1 MVSISLCMIVKNEED
16 SIGQCLESIYQ
27 LVDEINIIDTGS
39 NDQTKKIASKYTD
52 RIYDF
57 EWVHDFSKARNYAFE
72 KATKDYIL
80 WLDADDV
87 FLEEDQQKLLALK
100 LNLESSVDSV
110 TMKYILATDEYG
122 NVTSSLRRNR
132 LVKRRNGFRWIGA
145 VHEYLEVWGNIMNS
159 EVAVTHKSI
168 HHDSDRNLKI
178 YEKKLLTGEDF
189 SPRDLYYFA
198 NELKDHRQFKR
209 AIEFYEKFLSTEKGW
224 IEDNIAACRNLAD
237 CYHEIFDKERMIKSL
252 LRSFTYTAPRPEICC
267 RLAHYFIEK
276 NDYQSAVFWYDLA
289 TKTEVSQDNCGI
301 QNPVFSTW
309 IPHLQLCVCYDALGD
324 YEKANHHNE
333 LAGAY
338 RPNDPK
344 YLHNKEYLKTKFSI
358 EKVGEGNGV

>member
-1 MVSISLCMIVKNEED
+1 MISISLCMIVKNEED
-16 SIGQCLESIYQ
+16 SIGRCLETVYQ

-39 NDQTKKIASKYTD
+39 NDRTKEIASKYTD
-52 RIYDF
+52 RIYNF
-57 EWVHDFSKARNYAFE
+57 EWIYDFSKARNYAFE

-87 FLEEDQQKLLALK
+87 FLKEDQRKLMTLK
-100 LNLESSVDSV
+100 MNLDPFVDSV

-132 LVKRRNGFRWIGA
+132 LVRRSNGFRWIGS
-145 VHEYLEVWGNIMNS
+145 VHEYLEVSGNIMNS

-178 YEKKLLTGEDF
+178 YEKKLLAGEEF

-198 NELKDHRQFKR
+198 NELKDHRQFAR
-209 AIEFYEKFLSTEKGW
+209 AIHFYEKFLSTEKGW

-237 CYHEIFDKERMIKSL
+237 CYHEVLDKERMIKSL
-252 LRSFTYTAPRPEICC
+252 LRSFTYTTPRPEICC
-267 RLAHYFIEK
+267 RLAYSFIEK
-276 NDYQSAVFWYDLA
+276 NDYHSAIFWYDLA
-289 TKTEVSQDNCGI
+289 TQTEVSQDNCGI
-301 QNPVFSTW
+301 QHSFFSTW
-309 IPHLQLCVCYDALGD
+309 IPHIQLCVCYDALGN

-333 LAGAY
+333 LAGTY

-344 YLHNKEYLKTKFSI
+344 YLHNKEYLKTKLSI
-358 EKVGEGNGV
+358 EDGVESRA

>member
-16 SIGQCLESIYQ
+16 SIGRCLESIYQ

-39 NDQTKKIASKYTD
+39 NDQTKKIASNYTD

-178 YEKKLLTGEDF
+178 YERKLLTGEEF

-198 NELKDHRQFKR
+198 NELKDHQQFKR
-209 AIEFYEKFLSTEKGW
+209 AVEFYEKFLSTEKGW

-252 LRSFTYTAPRPEICC
+252 LRSLTYTAPRPEICC

-276 NDYQSAVFWYDLA
+276 NDYQSAVFWYDSA
-289 TKTEVSQDNCGI
+289 AKTEVTSDNLGI
-301 QNPVFSTW
+301 QNQAYSTW
-309 IPHLQLCVCYDALGD
+309 IPHIQLCVCYDALGD

-333 LAGAY
+333 LAGTY

-344 YLHNKEYLKTKFSI
+344 YLHNKEYLKTKLPI
-358 EKVGEGNGV
+358 EKVGVGNET

>member
-16 SIGQCLESIYQ
+16 SLGRCLDSVYQ

-39 NDQTKKIASKYTD
+39 TDQTKKIADKYTK

-57 EWVHDFSKARNYAFE
+57 EWVYDFAKARNYAFE

-87 FLEEDQQKLLALK
+87 FLKEDQDKFLELK
-100 LNLESSVDSV
+100 KNLDSSVDSV

-122 NVTSSLRRNR
+122 NVMSSLRRNR
-132 LVKRRNGFRWIGA
+132 LVKRSNAFRWIGA
-145 VHEYLEVWGNIMNS
+145 VHEYLEVWGNIINS

-178 YEKKLLTGEDF
+178 YEKKLSSGEEF

-198 NELKDHRQFKR
+198 NELKDHQKFEK
-209 AIEFYEKFLSTEKGW
+209 AIEFYEKFLSTKKGW
-224 IEDNIAACRNLAD
+224 IEDNISACGKLAD
-237 CYHEIFDKERMIKSL
+237 CYHSISNKEKMIESVI
-252 LRSFTYTAPRPEICC
+252 RSFTYTAPRPEFCC
-267 RLAHYFIEK
+267 RLAYFFIEK
-276 NDYQSAVFWYDLA
+276 NDYHSAIFWYEVA
-289 TKTEVSQDNCGI
+289 TKSSVSNDNWGL
-301 QNPVFSTW
+301 QNQTFSTW
-309 IPHLQLCVCYDALGD
+309 IPYIQLCVCYDVLGD
-324 YEKANHHNE
+324 YNKANYYNE

-338 RPNDPK
+338 RPQDPK
-344 YLHNKEYLKTKFSI
+344 YLHNKQYLKTKLSI
-358 EKVGEGNGV
+358 KKDGERNE

>member
-1 MVSISLCMIVKNEED
+1 MISISLCMIVKNEEN
-16 SIGQCLESIYQ
+16 SIGRCLETVYQ

-39 NDQTKKIASKYTD
+39 NDRTKEIASKYTN

-57 EWVHDFSKARNYAFE
+57 EWIYDFSKARNYAFE

-87 FLEEDQQKLLALK
+87 FLKEDQRKFMTLK
-100 LNLESSVDSV
+100 MNLDPFVDSV

-132 LVKRRNGFRWIGA
+132 LVKRSNGFRWIGS

-178 YEKKLLTGEDF
+178 YEKKLLTGEEF

-198 NELKDHRQFKR
+198 NELKDHRQFAR
-209 AIEFYEKFLSTEKGW
+209 AINFYEKFLSTEKGW

-237 CYHEIFDKERMIKSL
+237 CYHEVLDKERMIKSL
-252 LRSFTYTAPRPEICC
+252 LRSFTYTTPRPEICC
-267 RLAHYFIEK
+267 RLAHSFIGK
-276 NDYQSAVFWYDLA
+276 NDYHSAIFWYDLA

-301 QNPVFSTW
+301 QNSFFSTW
-309 IPHLQLCVCYDALGD
+309 IPHIQLCVCYDALGD

-333 LAGAY
+333 LAGTY
-338 RPNDPK
+338 RPNNPK
-344 YLHNKEYLKTKFSI
+344 YLHNKEYLKTKLPI
-358 EKVGEGNGV
+358 EDGVGSGA

>member
-1 MVSISLCMIVKNEED
+1 MVSISLCMIVKNEEG
-16 SIGQCLESIYQ
+16 SIGRCLESIYQ

-178 YEKKLLTGEDF
+178 YEKKLLTGEEF

-237 CYHEIFDKERMIKSL
+237 CYHEVLDKEKMMESL
-252 LRSFTYTAPRPEICC
+252 LRSFTYAAPRPEICC
-267 RLAHYFIEK
+267 RLAYSFIEK
-276 NDYQSAVFWYDLA
+276 NDYHSAVFWYDLA

-333 LAGAY
+333 LAGTY

-344 YLHNKEYLKTKFSI
+344 YLHNKEYLKTKLPI
-358 EKVGEGNGV
+358 EKVGVGNET

>member
-16 SIGQCLESIYQ
+16 SIGRCLESIYQ

-39 NDQTKKIASKYTD
+39 NDQTKKIASNYTD

-178 YEKKLLTGEDF
+178 YEKKLLTGDEF

-198 NELKDHRQFKR
+198 NELKDHRQFER

-276 NDYQSAVFWYDLA
+276 NDYQSAVFWYDSA
-289 TKTEVSQDNCGI
+289 AKTTVTSDNLGI
-301 QNPVFSTW
+301 QNQAYSTW
-309 IPHLQLCVCYDALGD
+309 IPHIQLCVCYDALGD
-324 YEKANHHNE
+324 YERANHHNE
-333 LAGAY
+333 LAGTY

-344 YLHNKEYLKTKFSI
+344 YLHNKEYLKTKLPI
-358 EKVGEGNGV
+358 EKVGVGNET

>member
-16 SIGQCLESIYQ
+16 SLGRCLDSIRQ

-39 NDQTKKIASKYTD
+39 NDQTKKIARKYTD
-52 RIYDF
+52 RVYDF
-57 EWVHDFSKARNYAFE
+57 EWVYDFSKARNYAFE

-87 FLEEDQQKLLALK
+87 LLKEDQQKLLALK
-100 LNLESSVDSV
+100 MNLDSSIDSV

-122 NVTSSLRRNR
+122 NITSSLRRNR
-132 LVKRRNGFRWIGA
+132 LVKRSRSFRWIGS

-168 HHDSDRNLKI
+168 QHDSDRNLEI
-178 YEKKLLTGEDF
+178 YEKKLLTGEEF
-189 SPRDLYYFA
+189 SPRDLFYFA
-198 NELKDHRQFKR
+198 NELKDHRQFER

-237 CYHEIFDKERMIKSL
+237 CYYEISDKEKSIKSL
-252 LRSFTYTAPRPEICC
+252 LQSFTYTTPRPEICC
-267 RLAHYFIEK
+267 RLAYYSIEK
-276 NDYQSAVFWYDLA
+276 SDYESAAFWYDVA
-289 TKTEVSQDNCGI
+289 TRTGVTSDNLGI
-301 QNPVFSTW
+301 QNQAYSTW
-309 IPHLQLCVCYDALGD
+309 IPHIQLCVCYDALGD

-344 YLHNKEYLKTKFSI
+344 YLHNKEYLKTKFPI
-358 EKVGEGNGV
+358 EKVGVGNGV

>member
-16 SIGQCLESIYQ
+16 SIGRCLESIYQ

-39 NDQTKKIASKYTD
+39 NDQTKKIASNYTD

-178 YEKKLLTGEDF
+178 YERKLLTGEEF
-189 SPRDLYYFA
+189 FPRDLYYFA

-237 CYHEIFDKERMIKSL
+237 CYHQIFDKERTIKSL
-252 LRSFTYTAPRPEICC
+252 LRSFIYTAPRPEICC
-267 RLAHYFIEK
+267 RLAYYFIEK
-276 NDYQSAVFWYDLA
+276 NDYQSAVFWYDSA
-289 TKTEVSQDNCGI
+289 TKTGVTSDNLGI
-301 QNPVFSTW
+301 QNQAYSTW
-309 IPHLQLCVCYDALGD
+309 IPHIQLCVCYDALGD

-344 YLHNKEYLKTKFSI
+344 YLHNKEYLKTKLPI
-358 EKVGEGNGV
+358 KKVGVGNET

>member
-16 SIGQCLESIYQ
+16 SIGRCLETVYQ

-39 NDQTKKIASKYTD
+39 NDRTKEIARKYTD

-57 EWVHDFSKARNYAFE
+57 EWVYDFSKARNYAFE

-87 FLEEDQQKLLALK
+87 LLKEDQKKLMALK
-100 LNLESSVDSV
+100 MNLDSSVDSV

-122 NVTSSLRRNR
+122 NVTSNLRRNR

-159 EVAVTHKSI
+159 EVSVTHKSI

-178 YEKKLLTGEDF
+178 YEKKLLTGEEF

-198 NELKDHRQFKR
+198 NELKDHRQFAR
-209 AIEFYEKFLSTEKGW
+209 SIEFYEKFLSTEKGW

-237 CYHEIFDKERMIKSL
+237 CYHEIFNKERMIKSL

-276 NDYQSAVFWYDLA
+276 NDYQSAVFWYGLA

-344 YLHNKEYLKTKFSI
+344 YLHNKEYLKTKLPI
-358 EKVGEGNGV
+358 EKVGVGNET

>member
-16 SIGQCLESIYQ
+16 SIGRCLESIYQ

-39 NDQTKKIASKYTD
+39 NDQTKRIASKYTD

-72 KATKDYIL
+72 QATKDYIL

-87 FLEEDQQKLLALK
+87 FLEEDQQKLLTLK
-100 LNLESSVDSV
+100 LKLESSVDSV

-168 HHDSDRNLKI
+168 HHDTDRNLKI
-178 YEKKLLTGEDF
+178 YEKKLLTGEEF

-224 IEDNIAACRNLAD
+224 IEDNIAACRSLAD

-267 RLAHYFIEK
+267 RLAHYFIEQK
-276 NDYQSAVFWYDLA
+276 DYQSAVFWYDSA
-289 TKTEVSQDNCGI
+289 TKTGVTSDNLGI
-301 QNPVFSTW
+301 QNQAYSTW
-309 IPHLQLCVCYDALGD
+309 IPHIQLCVCYDALGD

-333 LAGAY
+333 LAGTY

-344 YLHNKEYLKTKFSI
+344 YLHNKEYLKTKLSI
-358 EKVGEGNGV
+358 EKVGVGNET